1 MTENDPSLVVSTD
14 WLHSH
19 LKDPKLRVID
29 ASWHLPSVG
38 RDGEAEYQNQHIE
51 GAVFFDIDKISDQS
65 SPLPHMVP
73 SAVQFAREVGK
84 LGISNAHQI
93 VVYDSLGLFSAARVW
108 WLFRY
113 MGHFDICV
121 LDGGLPRWIEEGRP
135 LSRKVTLRQKAYMVP
150 HEQTDMVR
158 DIASV
163 HKATVNGEEKIV
175 DARPKARFLGEEEEP
190 RPGLRRGH
198 MPGAVNIPYYNLLKE
213 DGTLKNR
220 SQLKRIFDESGV
232 TVDEPVITSC
242 GSGVTAAVINL
253 ALEIIGHP
261 NHALYDGAWAEWGGR
276 DDLVVIGP

>member
-1 MTENDPSLVVSTD
+1 MTQNDPTLVVSTD
-14 WLHSH
+14 WLQSH
-19 LKDPKLRVID
+19 LKDPSLRVID
-29 ASWHLPSVG
+29 ASWHLPTVG
-38 RDGEAEYQNQHIE
+38 RDGEAEYRNQHIE

-73 SAVQFAREVGK
+73 SAEQFARDVGN

-113 MGHFDICV
+113 MGHFDVCV

-135 LSRKVTLRQKAYMVP
+135 LSRKATRREKAHMVP
-150 HEQTDMVR
+150 HEQSDMVR
-158 DIASV
+158 DVTAV
-163 HKATVNGEEKIV
+163 HKVTVNGEEKII

-198 MPGAVNIPYYNLLKE
+198 MKGAVNIPYDSLLNE

-220 SQLKRIFDESGV
+220 SQLEQIFDESGV
-232 TVDEPVITSC
+232 TFDEPVITSC
-242 GSGVTAAVINL
+242 GSGVTAAVISL